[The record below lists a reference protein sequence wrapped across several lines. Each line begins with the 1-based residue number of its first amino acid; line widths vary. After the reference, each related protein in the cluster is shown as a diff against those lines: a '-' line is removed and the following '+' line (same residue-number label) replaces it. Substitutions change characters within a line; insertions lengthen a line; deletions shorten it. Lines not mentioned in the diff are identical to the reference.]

1 MGNNV
6 HLVATSDKLQAK
18 QSIKEEKDIYRY
30 HLIFP
35 IMTNSGPKT
44 ETGRMRKM
52 LAGDGR
58 KKTELEK
65 VLFPKSKKSKKSIK
79 L

>member
-6 HLVATSDKLQAK
+6 HLVATSDKLQTK
-18 QSIKEEKDIYRY
+18 QSIKEEQDIYRY
-30 HLIFP
+30 YLIFP

-52 LAGDGR
+52 CTGDGR
-58 KKTELEK
+58 KKTAWEK
-65 VLFPKSKKSKKSIK
+65 AFPKKSKKSIK